1 MKNGETGSESGYTYF
16 GLLLAVLGAS
26 LAVSAGAAL
35 LGNEARR
42 DKEAELMFAGDEIRR
57 ALELYHAKN
66 AEGPHPFPK
75 KMEWLLRDPNQP
87 SLQRYLRRIY
97 RDPVHDQDVEDAPVA
112 SGPSGEWVVIV
123 DANGQ
128 IVGVHSNS
136 AREPLKRAGFPK
148 RYEAFGQAKRYSE
161 WKFIAAGG
169 APAEPKAGSAAPP
182 KIFFPVPVVPLV
194 PVAPVSPPAPILPPA
209 APSALSAPPPP
220 PAPSPLSAP
229 PPPPAP
235 SPPPEMPAPPVEPPP
250 HATSAGRATPPAAP
264 AQSPLPPAAPALP
277 AAAVPASPAAGAQA
291 EANPAPSG
299 PQPFIMR
306 APKQF

>member
-1 MKNGETGSESGYTYF
+1 MKNGRTGSESGYTYF

-42 DKEAELMFAGDEIRR
+42 DKEVELMFAGDEIRR

-66 AEGPHPFPK
+66 ADGPHPFPK

-97 RDPVHDQDVEDAPVA
+97 RDPVHDQDVEDASVA
-112 SGPSGEWVVIV
+112 SGPSGEWMVIV

-148 RYEAFGQAKRYSE
+148 RYEAFGQARRYSE

-182 KIFFPVPVVPLV
+182 KSFFPVPIVPAA

-209 APSALSAPPPP
+209 APPPPP
-220 PAPSPLSAP
+220 
-229 PPPPAP
+229 
-235 SPPPEMPAPPVEPPP
+235 PPPEMPAPPAEPAPRATPP
-250 HATSAGRATPPAAP
+250 GPATPPAAP

>member
-1 MKNGETGSESGYTYF
+1 MKNGKTGSESGYTYF

-26 LAVSAGAAL
+26 LAVSAGASL

-42 DKEAELMFAGDEIRR
+42 DKETELMFAGDEIRR

-66 AEGPHPFPK
+66 ADGPHPFPK

-112 SGPSGEWVVIV
+112 SGASGEWMVIV

-148 RYEAFGQAKRYSE
+148 RYEAFGQARRYSE

-182 KIFFPVPVVPLV
+182 KSFFPVPVVPLV
-194 PVAPVSPPAPILPPA
+194 PVAPVSPPAPILPTV
-209 APSALSAPPPP
+209 APPPP
-220 PAPSPLSAP
+220 PP
-229 PPPPAP
+229 P
-235 SPPPEMPAPPVEPPP
+235 PPPEMPAPPAEPAP
-250 HATSAGRATPPAAP
+250 HATPPGPATPPAAP
-264 AQSPLPPAAPALP
+264 AQSPLPP

>member
-1 MKNGETGSESGYTYF
+1 MKNGRTGSESGYTYF

-42 DKEAELMFAGDEIRR
+42 DKEVELMFAGDEIRR

-66 AEGPHPFPK
+66 ADGPHPFPK

-97 RDPVHDQDVEDAPVA
+97 RDPVHDQDVEDASVA
-112 SGPSGEWVVIV
+112 SGPSGEWMVIV

-148 RYEAFGQAKRYSE
+148 RYEAFGQARRYSE

-182 KIFFPVPVVPLV
+182 KSFFPVPIVPAA

-209 APSALSAPPPP
+209 APPPPP
-220 PAPSPLSAP
+220 
-229 PPPPAP
+229 
-235 SPPPEMPAPPVEPPP
+235 PPPEMPAPPAEPPP
-250 HATSAGRATPPAAP
+250 HATPPGPATPPAAP

>member
-42 DKEAELMFAGDEIRR
+42 DKEAELLFAGDEIRR

-66 AEGPHPFPK
+66 ADGPHPFPK

-112 SGPSGEWVVIV
+112 SVASGASGEWMVIV

-161 WKFIAAGG
+161 WRFIAAGG
-169 APAEPKAGSAAPP
+169 APAESKAGSAAPL
-182 KIFFPVPVVPLV
+182 KSFFPVPLMPAAPVV
-194 PVAPVSPPAPILPPA
+194 PVSPPAPILPPA
-209 APSALSAPPPP
+209 APAAPPPPPPP
-220 PAPSPLSAP
+220 PAPP
-229 PPPPAP
+229 
-235 SPPPEMPAPPVEPPP
+235 PPPEMPAPPAEPPP
-250 HATSAGRATPPAAP
+250 HATPPGPATPPAAP
-264 AQSPLPPAAPALP
+264 AQSPLPPAASALP
-277 AAAVPASPAAGAQA
+277 AAGVPASPAAAAVPASPAAGAQA